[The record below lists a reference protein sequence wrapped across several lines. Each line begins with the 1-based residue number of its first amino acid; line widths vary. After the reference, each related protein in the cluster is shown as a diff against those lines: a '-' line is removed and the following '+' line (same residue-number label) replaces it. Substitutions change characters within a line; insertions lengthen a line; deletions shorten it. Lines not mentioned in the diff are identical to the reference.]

1 MRLLIVSNMAH
12 YLGRRQEVW
21 GWGPTVEEIDYL
33 ASRFSSVRHVACLH
47 SGPPP
52 ANALPYRS
60 GRVELIPVRPRGGPR
75 VRDKL
80 GILRELPTY
89 QATILREAGAA
100 DLIHVR
106 CPANIS
112 LIALIFLGL
121 MRRPHYRWAKYAGN
135 WMPAGRE
142 AWSSTLQR
150 WWLTRG
156 LHKGIVT
163 INGKWPNQPAHC
175 YSFSNPCL
183 REDDL
188 EAAGR
193 IALSKQIRM
202 PYHFL
207 FVGYLS
213 EYKGARRVIEIVSG
227 LRSLGL
233 SFHLDVVGDGPQS
246 SDMQALAER
255 RGVAKHITFHG
266 WRPKPELKD
275 FYGPAHFILHPSSSE
290 GWPKVLGEAMSYGVV
305 PIASAV
311 SSIPQV
317 LEETGAGVA
326 VPVTDVPGFVKA
338 TVAYI
343 ERPEAWS
350 RASKAGV
357 TAARQ
362 FTYEHYLRAL
372 DDVFQDAWGISLVKS
387 DGAFGSDHGA
397 S

>member
-1 MRLLIVSNMAH
+1 VRLLIVSNMAH
-12 YLGRRQEVW
+12 YLGKRQEVW

-47 SGPPP
+47 PGLPPP
-52 ANALPYRS
+52 NALPYRS
-60 GRVELIPVRPRGGPR
+60 GGVELIPVAPRGGPR

-89 QATILREAGAA
+89 QATILREAASA

-112 LIALIFLGL
+112 LISVMLLGL
-121 MRRPHYRWAKYAGN
+121 MRRPRYRWAKYAGN
-135 WMPAGRE
+135 WMPEGRE

-150 WWLTRG
+150 WWLAHG
-156 LHKGIVT
+156 LHRGIVT
-163 INGKWPNQPAHC
+163 VNGQWPDQPGHC
-175 YSFSNPCL
+175 YSFFNPCL

-188 EAAGR
+188 EAA
-193 IALSKQIRM
+193 AQVAIRKDLHM
-202 PYHFL
+202 PYRFL
-207 FVGYLS
+207 FVGSLS
-213 EYKGARRVIEIVSG
+213 EHKGVRRLIEIVSG

-233 SFHLDVVGDGPQS
+233 SFELDVIGDGPQRG
-246 SDMQALAER
+246 DMQALAER
-255 RGVAKHITFHG
+255 SGVTKHITFHG
-266 WRPKPELKD
+266 WRPKSELKD

-290 GWPKVLGEAMSYGVV
+290 GWAKVLSEAMSYGVV

-326 VPVTDVPGFVKA
+326 VPVTDIAGFVKA

-343 ERPEAWS
+343 EQPEAWR
-350 RASKAGV
+350 RASRAGV
-357 TAARQ
+357 TAAQQ

-372 DDVFQDAWGISLVKS
+372 EEVFQDAWDISL
-387 DGAFGSDHGA
+387 AGSEDA
-397 S
+397 SGSERGGS